1 MSKRKSLILLTQ
13 KFPFESGE
21 EFLATELPYL
31 ENAFEKI
38 VIVPT
43 AVRDFSSRRAVGQ
56 NVLVLEVSN
65 PKGMFQIVLN
75 LVKKLGST
83 ISILFTELFRSHG
96 TIRLLKYYLYHIP
109 YALQIRTI
117 LSRQYKELKDPILY
131 SYWMDTNAFAASLL
145 KESYPSIGLFV
156 KSHGG
161 DLYNERHIAGAIAF
175 RESVYKEADRL
186 FFISK
191 HGYEYASSHYPAYLD
206 KMAVFRLGT
215 EFKGISPL
223 PSPEMPFTIVS
234 CSSLVALKRV
244 GLIAE
249 VLNQVNLPITW
260 IHFGGDRVAI
270 RQLKT
275 KLPKLREGF
284 EIHWK
289 GKVPNEE
296 IQSFY
301 RENAIDL
308 FINLSS
314 SEGIPVSMMEAISFG
329 IPIFSNDV
337 GGISEIV
344 NKQTGMLISE
354 GKNSREIAVLLTEF
368 LKKNKTRE
376 EDFREGIKKYWN
388 QNYSASQNH
397 PKLIW
402 ELLKNRLGEGK
413 Q

>member
-1 MSKRKSLILLTQ
+1 MIKRKSLILLTQ

-31 ENAFEKI
+31 EKAFEKI

-43 AVRDFSSRRAVGQ
+43 AVRDFSSRRIVGE
-56 NVLVLEVSN
+56 NVTVLEVPN
-65 PKGMFQIVLN
+65 PKGILQIALK
-75 LVKKLGST
+75 LVKNFG
-83 ISILFTELFRSHG
+83 FTATSLLSEVSKSQRNIH
-96 TIRLLKYYLYHIP
+96 LLKYYLYHIP
-109 YALQIRTI
+109 YARQIRTI
-117 LSRQYKELKDPILY
+117 LSELCQELKDPILY

-145 KESYPSIGLFV
+145 KKRNPSLKLFV

-161 DLYNERHIAGAIAF
+161 DLYNERNKAGVIAF
-175 RESVYKEADRL
+175 RESVYKEADGL

-191 HGYEYASSHYPAYLD
+191 HGYEYASSFYPDYSD

-215 EFKGISPL
+215 KDKGISPL
-223 PSPEMPFTIVS
+223 PSSNTSFMMVS

-244 GLIAE
+244 ELIAE

-275 KLPKLREGF
+275 KLPKLRKGF
-284 EIHWK
+284 EIYWK

-301 RENAIDL
+301 KENAVDL

-344 NKQTGMLISE
+344 NDQTGMLISE
-354 GKNSREIAVLLTEF
+354 GKKSEEIADLLSEF
-368 LKKNKTRE
+368 LKGNKTKDK
-376 EDFREGIKKYWN
+376 DFRDGVKKYWN

-397 PKLIW
+397 PKLIH
-402 ELLKNRLGEGK
+402 ELIKESL